1 MKINRIKEI
10 IDKADIVSFDIF
22 DTLIRRMVK
31 RPCDVFDLVEKKY
44 NLTNFDK
51 VSNFRTNRI
60 KAEKESRLS
69 CDNEEIVFEDIYK
82 HFSSPY
88 THKQLIRLRQI
99 EENIEKDICKCN
111 YQIRDIFEYC
121 EKKKKT
127 IIITSDMYLDEETI
141 KEILKKNNIKYYKL
155 YLSSS
160 IGKTKSSGSLFKFI
174 IKDLGIIP
182 KELVHIGDNKKSDF
196 FVPKRLG
203 IKSILWSNN
212 DRITKKSKGNI
223 TEDIIDSFLNNT
235 KIDSS
240 NTFSRIGFD
249 YFGPLLLC
257 FSKWLLSEL
266 KENKIDRAFF
276 LSRDGYVM
284 KRAFDIINKE
294 KIKSEY
300 FYASRRAIIV
310 PSLKEY
316 TNMQDIFSCMHLSEN
331 IKIKSLLKKIGL
343 DDLLDDQNTLDSLNI
358 EIEKEEKLSNILNKK
373 QYIETFQRLYP
384 LIVDNSNKEYKSF
397 INYKNIH
404 NFTGNVAI
412 IDIGWFGN
420 IQHALE
426 KLKLDTNIY
435 GYYMGIEPR
444 KNYQNT
450 QKMKGFIFETNR
462 NYDYFLME
470 HNFNS
475 IFEMLF
481 LGQHGSVK
489 RYNSNEEYGVEFYEY
504 EYDGLKEKNNIIN
517 LQDSAIKFVKE
528 FYESGLIEYLVD
540 DLSVSFERLANI
552 FLDPSLN
559 IAKEFGDMVFL
570 DDEKM
575 HIAKPKRGIY
585 YLNPKKLIHDYKRSI
600 WRIGFLKRVFKFKL
614 PYYKINIYIRKHYLN
629 IKGQK

>member
-10 IDKADIVSFDIF
+10 IDKAEIVSFDIF
-22 DTLIRRMVK
+22 DTLIKRMIK

-51 VSNFRTNRI
+51 LYNFKTNRI
-60 KAEKESRLS
+60 KAEKKCRLS
-69 CDNEEIVFEDIYK
+69 YDNEEIVFEDIYK
-82 HFSSPY
+82 HFSSSY
-88 THKQLIRLRQI
+88 TYEQLSSLRQI
-99 EENIEKDICKCN
+99 EENIEKDICRFN

-127 IIITSDMYLDEETI
+127 IIITSDMYLDEKTI

-160 IGKTKSSGSLFKFI
+160 IGKTKNSGSLFKFI
-174 IKDLGIIP
+174 IKDLGIKP
-182 KELVHIGDNKKSDF
+182 KELIHIGDNKKSDF

-212 DRITKKSKGNI
+212 NRITEKSRGNI

-240 NTFSRIGFD
+240 NTFSSIGFD

-266 KENKIDRAFF
+266 KQNKIDRVFF
-276 LSRDGYVM
+276 LSRDGYIM

-294 KIKSEY
+294 NIKSDY
-300 FYASRRAIIV
+300 FYASRRAVIV

-316 TNMQDIFSCMHLSEN
+316 ADIYDVFSCMHLSED
-331 IKIKSLLKKIGL
+331 IKMKSLLKKIGL
-343 DDLLDDQNTLDSLNI
+343 DDLLNNQSTIDSLNI

-373 QYIETFQRLYP
+373 QYIEILEKLYP
-384 LIVDNSNKEYKSF
+384 LVIDNSNKEYKSF

-412 IDIGWFGN
+412 VDIGWFGN

-426 KLKLDTNIY
+426 KLKLDTRIR

-450 QKMKGFIFETNR
+450 QKMSGFIFETNR

-481 LGQHGSVK
+481 LGRHGSVK
-489 RYNSNEEYGVEFYEY
+489 RYNSNEGYGVEFYEY
-504 EYDGLKEKNNIIN
+504 EYEGLKEKNNIIN
-517 LQDSAIKFVKE
+517 LQDSAIEFVKE
-528 FYESGLIEYLVD
+528 FYKSGLIEYLVD
-540 DLSVSFERLANI
+540 DLSISFERLANI
-552 FLDPSLN
+552 FLNPSLN
-559 IAKEFGDMVFL
+559 IAKQFGDMVFL

-575 HIAKPKRGIY
+575 YIAKPKRGIY

-600 WRIGFLKRVFKFKL
+600 WRIGFLKRVFKLKL
-614 PYYKINIYIRKHYLN
+614 PYYKINMYIRKHYLKT
-629 IKGQK
+629 KGQK

>member
-10 IDKADIVSFDIF
+10 IDKAEIVSFDIF
-22 DTLIRRMVK
+22 DTLIKRMIK

-51 VSNFRTNRI
+51 LYNFKTNRI
-60 KAEKESRLS
+60 KAEKKCRLS
-69 CDNEEIVFEDIYK
+69 YDNEEIVFEDIYK
-82 HFSSPY
+82 HFSSSY
-88 THKQLIRLRQI
+88 TYEQLSSLRQI
-99 EENIEKDICKCN
+99 EENIEKDICRFN

-127 IIITSDMYLDEETI
+127 IIITSDMYLDEKTI

-160 IGKTKSSGSLFKFI
+160 IGKTKNSGSLFKFI
-174 IKDLGIIP
+174 IKDLGIKP

-212 DRITKKSKGNI
+212 NRITEKSRGNI

-240 NTFSRIGFD
+240 NTFSSIGFD

-266 KENKIDRAFF
+266 KQNKIDRVFF
-276 LSRDGYVM
+276 LSRDGYIM

-294 KIKSEY
+294 NIKSDY
-300 FYASRRAIIV
+300 FYASRRAVIV

-316 TNMQDIFSCMHLSEN
+316 ADIYDVFSCMHLSED
-331 IKIKSLLKKIGL
+331 IKMKSLLKKIGL
-343 DDLLDDQNTLDSLNI
+343 DDLLNNQSTIDSLNI

-373 QYIETFQRLYP
+373 QYIEIFQKLYP
-384 LIVDNSNKEYKSF
+384 LIIDNSIKEYKSF

-412 IDIGWFGN
+412 VDIGWFGN

-426 KLKLDTNIY
+426 KLKLDTRIR

-450 QKMKGFIFETNR
+450 QKMSGFIFETNR

-481 LGQHGSVK
+481 LGRHGSVK
-489 RYNSNEEYGVEFYEY
+489 RYNSNEGYGVEFYEY
-504 EYDGLKEKNNIIN
+504 EYEGLKEKNNIIN
-517 LQDSAIKFVKE
+517 LQDSAIEFVKE
-528 FYESGLIEYLVD
+528 FYKSGLIEYLVD
-540 DLSVSFERLANI
+540 DLSISFERLANI
-552 FLDPSLN
+552 FLNPSLN
-559 IAKEFGDMVFL
+559 IAKQFGDMVFL

-575 HIAKPKRGIY
+575 YIAKPKRGIY

-600 WRIGFLKRVFKFKL
+600 WRIGFLKRVFKLKL
-614 PYYKINIYIRKHYLN
+614 PYYKINMYIRKHYLKT
-629 IKGQK
+629 KGQK